1 MIQYKKIIFKVP
13 SVIEKIIFA
22 RSDGGPGPYIETLP
36 VVPKVRYGIKVEVL
50 LNDLSDAE
58 EKVSS
63 IELNGI
69 KIGECNPESSGCT
82 AQGLSDCGD
91 HACVFYDCTPSLDKT
106 LISFDSSAVNIKLV
120 YVGHSRDCDCNTNTW
135 ECKAEDVDPTLTP
148 TLALAR
154 ITFTAQGIIH
164 FFDLQSIFCHQRLEL
179 KNMQTIKD
187 YRLDLL
193 WCRKQVF
200 C

>member
-1 MIQYKKIIFKVP
+1 M
-13 SVIEKIIFA
+13 
-22 RSDGGPGPYIETLP
+22 
-36 VVPKVRYGIKVEVL
+36 RYGIKEEVL
-50 LNDLSDAE
+50 LNDLGDAS

-69 KIGECNPESSGCT
+69 KIGGCNPEKSGCN
-82 AQGLSDCGD
+82 AQGLSHCGD
-91 HACVFYDCTPSLDKT
+91 YACVFYDCTPSLDKT

-164 FFDLQSIFCHQRLEL
+164 LFDLQS
-179 KNMQTIKD
+179 
-187 YRLDLL
+187 
-193 WCRKQVF
+193 VF
-200 C
+200 